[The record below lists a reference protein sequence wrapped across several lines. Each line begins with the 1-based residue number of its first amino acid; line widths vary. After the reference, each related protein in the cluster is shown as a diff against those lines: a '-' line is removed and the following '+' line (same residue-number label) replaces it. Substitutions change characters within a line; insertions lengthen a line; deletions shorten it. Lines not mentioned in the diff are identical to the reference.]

1 MKGYK
6 HMKRIIA
13 ILLTILTVTAVFA
26 SCSRRDQFRPDETDA
41 PTGEQTTMAGQPDVS
56 DPIESQPSGGDT
68 TDKDTE
74 PIAPDET
81 SPSDSIHIPNPN
93 DGIFEAVKTV
103 ANPYEGMTAE
113 ELYASFEQDRQRSV
127 VNGLML
133 NAHNTPYYILLDAR
147 KGGKMYSKLTG
158 QVMTIC
164 KDPLCQH
171 TDCIFGTYT
180 ASAGDVQ
187 VSGDRIYIWLARTNT
202 GMCTVL

>member
-1 MKGYK
+1 MKNN
-6 HMKRIIA
+6 RILTA
-13 ILLTILTVTAVFA
+13 ILAALLLASSLA
-26 SCSRRDQFRPDETDA
+26 SCSRRDQFRPPETDA
-41 PTGEQTTMAGQPDVS
+41 LTAEQTTVAGQPDVS
-56 DPIESQPSGGDT
+56 DPIESQPTGGDT

-113 ELYASFEQDRQRSV
+113 ELYASFEQDRERSV

-133 NAHNTPYYILLDAR
+133 NAHNTPYYILLDIR
-147 KGGKMYSKLTG
+147 KGGKMFSKLTG
-158 QVMTIC
+158 QVMSIC

-171 TDCIFGTYT
+171 TDCIFGT
-180 ASAGDVQ
+180 
-187 VSGDRIYIWLARTNT
+187 
-202 GMCTVL
+202 